1 MRDHAPLL
9 LLCATAAIAW
19 PAALPAQAVERS
31 DTPRRGALRVTFDPR
46 IMTWEEEFTATG
58 RQPLGAAF
66 AGDSI
71 TQWRPA
77 VALAEEN
84 VRAATG
90 LAGYVA
96 RLGGSLLAI
105 RAERR
110 VMPIG
115 FEYGITRRLSLGV
128 TVPIVRV
135 SVRERFR
142 AKPAGSNL
150 GALTDTAG
158 YAAFFGDLSSA
169 LTQLNDSITAGA
181 YGCPSS
187 AECLRAQALYA
198 QGQTLAAALA
208 NAVHGNPDTAALFLP
223 TAGSEAGRT
232 IGTLVA
238 GLGSALADTFH
249 IPAFSRD
256 TFRLPVVPVPGDAA
270 AALFDAQLSTL
281 GLAPFANT
289 LRRLRF
295 FAGDVEVTAKYRVL
309 TRDSYAA
316 AAALVVRLPTGHQ
329 DSPNDPFD
337 LATGDHQTD
346 IEGRLT
352 GELTLLHRLWLN
364 LSVRGARQLPGQ
376 RERRIGPA
384 DQPFLPATTFAR
396 LRWDP
401 GDYVAVDAAPLFKFS
416 RLFAAGI
423 TFGYYT
429 QGRDRYAF
437 LSPQDSID
445 VAGRM
450 GGTVSTAVLEP
461 GTGIRQARLGVAAT
475 FSGPRLEGG
484 FSVERTISGAGGLV
498 PVATVFRIVIRQ
510 TFLLF

>member
-1 MRDHAPLL
+1 MRAHASLL
-9 LLCATAAIAW
+9 LFCAAAAIAG

-31 DTPRRGALRVTFDPR
+31 DTPRRGALRITFDPR
-46 IMTWEEEFTATG
+46 TMTWEEEFTAGG

-84 VRAATG
+84 IQAATG

-96 RLGGSLLAI
+96 RLGGSLLAV

-110 VMPIG
+110 VMPIA
-115 FEYGITRRLSLGV
+115 FEYGITHRLSLGV

-135 SVRERFR
+135 AVRERFR
-142 AKPAGSNL
+142 ARPEGSNL

-158 YAAFFGDLSSA
+158 YAAFFSNLSTA

-181 YGCPSS
+181 YGCPGS
-187 AECLRAQALYA
+187 AGCLRAQALLA
-198 QGQTLAAALA
+198 QGQTLASGLA

-232 IGTLVA
+232 LTTIVRV
-238 GLGSALADTFH
+238 LGRALADTFH
-249 IPAFSRD
+249 ISAFSRD
-256 TFRLPVVPVPGDAA
+256 TFRLPAVPVPGDAA
-270 AALFDAQLSTL
+270 ATLLDDSLSAL

-289 LRRLRF
+289 ARRLRF
-295 FAGDVEVTAKYRVL
+295 FAGDVEVTAKYRVF
-309 TRDSYAA
+309 TGDTHAA
-316 AAALVVRLPTGHQ
+316 AVALLVRLPTGHQ

-346 IEGRLT
+346 IEGRFT
-352 GELTLLHRLWLN
+352 GELTVLHRLWLN
-364 LSVRGARQLPGQ
+364 LSVRAARQLPGQ
-376 RERRIGPA
+376 RERRIGPV

-401 GDYVAVDAAPLFKFS
+401 GDYAAVDAAPLFRFS

-429 QGRDRYAF
+429 QGRDRYGF
-437 LSPQDSID
+437 LSPQDSTD
-445 VAGRM
+445 VAGRV
-450 GGTVSTAVLEP
+450 GGAVSAAVLEP
-461 GTGIRQARLGVAAT
+461 GTGIRQARVGLAAT

-484 FSVERTISGAGGLV
+484 FSVERTISGAGGPV

>member
-1 MRDHAPLL
+1 MRDHTSLL
-9 LLCATAAIAW
+9 LLCAAVAIAR
-19 PAALPAQAVERS
+19 PAALSAQAVERS
-31 DTPRRGALRVTFDPR
+31 DTPRRGALRITFDPR
-46 IMTWEEEFTATG
+46 IMTWEEEFTASG

-77 VALAEEN
+77 VALAEET
-84 VRAATG
+84 VRATTG

-96 RLGGSLLAI
+96 RLGGSLLAV

-115 FEYGITRRLSLGV
+115 FEYGITPRLSLGV

-135 SVRERFR
+135 AVRERFR
-142 AKPAGSNL
+142 ANPAGSNL
-150 GALTDTAG
+150 GALDTAG
-158 YAAFFGDLSSA
+158 YAAFFSNLGTA
-169 LTQLNDSITAGA
+169 LTQLNDSISAGA
-181 YGCPSS
+181 YGCPGS
-187 AECLRAQALYA
+187 AECLRAQALLA
-198 QGQTLAAALA
+198 QGQTLASALA

-223 TAGSEAGRT
+223 TAGSEAGRSITT
-232 IGTLVA
+232 IVS
-238 GLGSALADTFH
+238 GLGRALADTFH
-249 IPAFSRD
+249 IAAFSRD
-256 TFRLPVVPVPGDAA
+256 TFRLPAVPVPGDAA
-270 AALFDAQLSTL
+270 DTLLDARLSAL

-289 LRRLRF
+289 ARRLRF
-295 FAGDVEVTAKYRVL
+295 FTGDVEVTAKYRVL
-309 TRDSYAA
+309 ARDTYSA

-346 IEGRLT
+346 LEGRLT

-364 LSVRGARQLPGQ
+364 LSVRAARQLPGQ
-376 RERRIGPA
+376 RERRIGPV
-384 DQPFLPATTFAR
+384 DQPFLPATTLAR

-445 VAGRM
+445 VAGRV
-450 GGTVSTAVLEP
+450 GGAVSTAVLEP
-461 GTGIRQARLGVAAT
+461 GTGIRQARLGLAAT

-484 FSVERTISGAGGLV
+484 FSVERTISGAGGPV

>member
-1 MRDHAPLL
+1 MRDYAPLL
-9 LLCATAAIAW
+9 LLCAAAAFAP
-19 PAALPAQAVERS
+19 PATLPAQAVERS

-77 VALAEEN
+77 LALAEQN

-96 RLGGSLLAI
+96 RLGGSLLAV

-142 AKPAGSNL
+142 ANPAGSNL
-150 GALTDTAG
+150 GALPDTAG
-158 YAAFFGDLSSA
+158 YTAFFSGLSTA

-181 YGCPSS
+181 YGCPGSP
-187 AECLRAQALYA
+187 ACLRAQALLA
-198 QGQTLAAALA
+198 QGQTLASALA

-232 IGTLVA
+232 LLTIVT
-238 GLGSALADTFH
+238 GLGRALADTFH
-249 IPAFSRD
+249 IAAFSGD
-256 TFRLPVVPVPGDAA
+256 SFPLPAVPVPGDAA
-270 AALFDAQLSTL
+270 AGFLDTRLSAL
-281 GLAPFANT
+281 GLSPFGNT

-309 TRDSYAA
+309 ARDSYAA
-316 AAALVVRLPTGHQ
+316 TAALVVRLPTGHQ

-346 IEGRLT
+346 LEGRFT
-352 GELTLLHRLWLN
+352 GEVTLLHRLWLN

-376 RERRIGPA
+376 RERRIGPT
-384 DQPFLPATTFAR
+384 DQPFLPATTLAR

-416 RLFAAGI
+416 RFFAAGI

-445 VAGRM
+445 VAGRV
-450 GGTVSTAVLEP
+450 GGPVSAAVLEP
-461 GTGIRQARLGVAAT
+461 GTGIRQARVGVAAT

-498 PVATVFRIVIRQ
+498 PVATVFRIVIRES
-510 TFLLF
+510 FLLF